1 MPTRKPP
8 RRRRAGVRTARAVK
22 SAAARAVERVLSS
35 ADAFALLIRRLKAA
49 GWRVERDTSAASRT
63 AEGPPAPAPSARE
76 RHSARER

>member
-35 ADAFALLIRRLKAA
+35 ADAFALLIRRLEAA
-49 GWRVERDTSAASRT
+49 SAASRT

-76 RHSARER
+76 R